1 MKKLKRFCVKQYK
14 IVKYTIW
21 LILAI
26 QMIPA
31 TAAEAFF
38 LPFIIQA
45 ILPNAKSNSS
55 SLHPIQKTILDF
67 HGNFNKLGRTIFT
80 PVKLTPSLKP
90 INNQMVNPVPP
101 KFKIKRDI
109 ACLYGY
115 SHDKRLCD
123 NTADITQ
130 FFLNP
135 LAAIIKAA
143 KGPRYE
149 DTEPYE
155 REENRQREKF
165 IIKLQEEID
174 HLYHLKYPTLPASYL
189 EAYSTP
195 SPIEV
200 TTKFPVWDPATQ
212 WYKTYL
218 KRKEAKLLEIVKP
231 LRAEHRTY
239 VAQLKKTNTKIED
252 EVLQVRSKR
261 STSSLVKILSEI
273 MKTFMGVF

>member
-1 MKKLKRFCVKQYK
+1 
-14 IVKYTIW
+14 
-21 LILAI
+21 
-26 QMIPA
+26 MIPA

-38 LPFIIQA
+38 LPLLIQA
-45 ILPNAKSNSS
+45 ILPKHSPNST
-55 SLHPIQKTILDF
+55 SLHPIQRTFLDF
-67 HGNFNKLGRTIFT
+67 HSNFGKFGKAIFT
-80 PVKLTPSLKP
+80 PLKLTPLL
-90 INNQMVNPVPP
+90 NPTSNTETSTVPTP
-101 KFKIKRDI
+101 TIFKVKLDI

-135 LAAIIKAA
+135 LAAIIKTA

-174 HLYHLKYPTLPASYL
+174 HLYNLKYPALPTSYL
-189 EAYSTP
+189 EAYSTQ

-200 TTKFPVWDPATQ
+200 TTKFPVHNPDNQ

-218 KRKEAKLLEIVKP
+218 QRKEAKLLQIVKP
-231 LRAEHRTY
+231 LQSERRAY
-239 VAQLKKTNTKIED
+239 VAQLNKDNSKIEK
-252 EVLQVRSKR
+252 EVLQARRKKR
-261 STSSLVKILSEI
+261 STANLMNVVSEI
-273 MKTFMGVF
+273 LKTLIGVW